1 MRLDA
6 ATFLLQWS
14 TGGLAFLW
22 FTLRSNEISLGYS
35 KLLRGTYGALAALAV
50 AAGFY
55 FDGVVIREIASAAV
69 AVIAV
74 ATFAKKSSST
84 DAVAVAIG
92 ALGLVASVLASNSGG
107 FVDLLRVLVGA
118 AFLGAITDLM
128 LLGHWYL
135 VQPGMTR
142 KLLNNLTNAVLVIWP
157 LEIVVMLLPTGM
169 ISVLNGSIDDGWN
182 GILGYFWLG
191 CAALTGVLA
200 LLTRAALK
208 ERSYSAVMAAT
219 GLSYLAILTAFGTD
233 LVARATLAL

>member
-22 FTLRSNEISLGYS
+22 FTLRSKEISLGYS
-35 KLLRGTYGALAALAV
+35 KLLRATYGVLAALGV
-50 AAGFY
+50 VAGFY
-55 FDGVVIREIASAAV
+55 FDRVLIREVAGVAV
-69 AVIAV
+69 AGIAF
-74 ATFAKKSSST
+74 ATFAKRESRT
-84 DAVAVAIG
+84 DLIAVAVGAIG
-92 ALGLVASVLASNSGG
+92 LIGSVVANSGG
-107 FVDLLRVLVGA
+107 VVDLLRVLVGA
-118 AFLGAITDLM
+118 AFLGAVTDLM

-142 KLLNNLTNAVLVIWP
+142 KLLNELTNAVLFIWP
-157 LEIVVMLLPTGM
+157 LEVVVMILPTGM

-191 CAALTGVLA
+191 CATLTGVLA
-200 LLTRAALK
+200 VFTRAALK

>member
-22 FTLRSNEISLGYS
+22 FTLRSKEISLGYS
-35 KLLRGTYGALAALAV
+35 KLLRATYGVLAALGV
-50 AAGFY
+50 VAGFY
-55 FDGVVIREIASAAV
+55 FDRVLIREVAGVAV
-69 AVIAV
+69 AGIAF
-74 ATFAKKSSST
+74 ATFAKRESRT
-84 DAVAVAIG
+84 DLFAVAVGAVGLIG
-92 ALGLVASVLASNSGG
+92 SVVANSGG
-107 FVDLLRVLVGA
+107 VVDLLRVLVGA
-118 AFLGAITDLM
+118 AFLGAVTDLM

-142 KLLNNLTNAVLVIWP
+142 KLLNELTNAVLFIWP
-157 LEIVVMLLPTGM
+157 LEVVVMILPTGM

-191 CAALTGVLA
+191 CATLTGVLA
-200 LLTRAALK
+200 VFTRAALK